1 MTSRSAHAGTIRP
14 NRRAVARP
22 SVPTWLDRL
31 GVPAAANDLAGPAV
45 RVVVER
51 GPLQA
56 FRPSRNLC
64 ARTTTIVAGARL
76 DVVA

>member
-1 MTSRSAHAGTIRP
+1 MTSRSAHAGTISPSRH
-14 NRRAVARP
+14 AAACP

-31 GVPAAANDLAGPAV
+31 GVPVAANDLAGPAV

-56 FRPSRNLC
+56 FRASRNLS